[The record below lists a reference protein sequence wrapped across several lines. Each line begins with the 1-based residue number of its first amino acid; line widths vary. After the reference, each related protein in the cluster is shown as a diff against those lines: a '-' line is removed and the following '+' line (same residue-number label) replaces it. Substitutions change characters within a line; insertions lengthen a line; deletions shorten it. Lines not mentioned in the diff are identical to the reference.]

1 MQSFIPM
8 HLKLEIKWANSL
20 KKQLIKTNM
29 RRNKK
34 YEQCSIKDIKFLIK
48 VFSHYNLQA

>member
-1 MQSFIPM
+1 
-8 HLKLEIKWANSL
+8 
-20 KKQLIKTNM
+20 M

-48 VFSHYNLQA
+48 VFSQYNLQARWKHQ

>member
-20 KKQLIKTNM
+20 KKQLTKTNM
-29 RRNKK
+29 RRQKK
-34 YEQCSIKDIKFLIK
+34 SKTVKKSFTNE
-48 VFSHYNLQA
+48 